1 MKKNSEE
8 MEEPDFNVLNLA
20 QVASSNLTVAS
31 IHTIGTVS
39 MSSAN
44 LTPLPQKKLFYSRE
58 ASVTGTDL
66 LPICRICQLPGDIA
80 DPLFSPCR
88 CSGTLGFIHYTCL
101 KRWIDISTRKTKKQ
115 PRCELCHYQFHRHK
129 RFKFKNWRWPKVNTR
144 DKILHIIFFL
154 NLLIM
159 IGCAIAT
166 VMCFLSDKGQITKF
180 PKNKVE
186 LTLEEIITLA
196 CGVMFFV
203 AFFIAMT
210 VEIKAK
216 HTVYK
221 LCMKFIVHNTEWNVD
236 SYDRSKDSGLK
247 VAPQYV

>member
-1 MKKNSEE
+1 M
-8 MEEPDFNVLNLA
+8 
-20 QVASSNLTVAS
+20 
-31 IHTIGTVS
+31 
-39 MSSAN
+39 
-44 LTPLPQKKLFYSRE
+44 
-58 ASVTGTDL
+58 
-66 LPICRICQLPGDIA
+66 
-80 DPLFSPCR
+80 
-88 CSGTLGFIHYTCL
+88 
-101 KRWIDISTRKTKKQ
+101 
-115 PRCELCHYQFHRHK
+115 
-129 RFKFKNWRWPKVNTR
+129 NTR

-166 VMCFLSDKGQITKF
+166 VMCFLSDKGQITKL

-203 AFFIAMT
+203 AFFVAMT

-236 SYDRSKDSGLK
+236 SYDRSKDPGCK
-247 VAPQYV
+247 QAPQFV

>member
-1 MKKNSEE
+1 MYKTRKENYAASEVK
-8 MEEPDFNVLNLA
+8 DKILRA
-20 QVASSNLTVAS
+20 
-31 IHTIGTVS
+31 
-39 MSSAN
+39 
-44 LTPLPQKKLFYSRE
+44 
-58 ASVTGTDL
+58 
-66 LPICRICQLPGDIA
+66 
-80 DPLFSPCR
+80 
-88 CSGTLGFIHYTCL
+88 
-101 KRWIDISTRKTKKQ
+101 RWIDICTRKTKK
-115 PRCELCHYQFHRHK
+115 PPKCELCRYEFQRHK
-129 RFKFKNWRWPKVNTR
+129 KFRFTNWKLPRVSHR
-144 DKILHIIFFL
+144 DKCLHIVFFL

-186 LTLEEIITLA
+186 LTTEEIITLA

-221 LCMKFIVHNTEWNVD
+221 LLMKFIMHNTEWAVD
-236 SYDRSKDSGLK
+236 PYDRTKDTGYK
-247 VAPQYV
+247 GPPQLV